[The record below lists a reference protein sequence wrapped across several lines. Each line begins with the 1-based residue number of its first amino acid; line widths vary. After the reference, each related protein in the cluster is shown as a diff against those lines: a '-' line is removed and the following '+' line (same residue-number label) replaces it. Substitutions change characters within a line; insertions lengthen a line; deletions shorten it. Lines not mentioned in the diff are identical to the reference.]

1 MKRRT
6 DPRHQERINIVKILF
21 EKEFRQEN
29 YKIESNSNPGQIL
42 IKRKVID
49 KIITKNAP
57 AWPIEQIAPIDLAI
71 LRLAIWELL
80 YKKSREPYKAV
91 IDEAVEISK
100 QFGSQSSAGFINGVL
115 GSLVK
120 SEPKIIN

>member
-1 MKRRT
+1 MKRKT

-29 YKIESNSNPGQIL
+29 YKIETNSIPGQIL
-42 IKRKVID
+42 KKRKAID
-49 KIITKNAP
+49 GIITKNAP

-80 YKKSREPYKAV
+80 YKKSKEPYKAV